1 MTLSGLVN
9 RKNLRVLGINSGTS
23 ADGVDLAVM
32 RVRKSGRRLN
42 TKYLTGTTR
51 KYPKSL
57 RALVMDMSAS
67 QSITPESIIYLDNL
81 LGQFYGRAAKQYI
94 ATLARQGI
102 KVDLVASHGQT
113 VRHLPNKVPYGG
125 SRVNG
130 TLQLG
135 SLEFIAA
142 GTGKVVTGDFRQA
155 DVALG
160 NEGAPITVAAMA
172 LIFGHPKESRLIVNI
187 GGIANYFYLPA
198 GGKMS
203 DVRAADCGPGNSLLD
218 ILTQTLFSKPFDRSG
233 RHAAGGTVSQ
243 RLMSI
248 LTAHPFFKNR
258 TVSTGR
264 EMFGVE
270 MAREMI
276 AFGKKFSLSGEDLL
290 ATATEFTVYA
300 IADSVV
306 EFVAGDARLR
316 KIYLTGGGSRNRF
329 IAGRLRE
336 HLDDI
341 AVRSINELG
350 VNADLVEASAYA
362 VMGAMTLWSHPVQTK
377 FTGGRPQAVWP
388 VLGKI
393 VQPPARVK

>member
-1 MTLSGLVN
+1 V
-9 RKNLRVLGINSGTS
+9 
-23 ADGVDLAVM
+23 
-32 RVRKSGRRLN
+32 
-42 TKYLTGTTR
+42 
-51 KYPKSL
+51 
-57 RALVMDMSAS
+57 
-67 QSITPESIIYLDNL
+67 
-81 LGQFYGRAAKQYI
+81 AKRYI
-94 ATLARQGI
+94 ASLAQQGI
-102 KVDLVASHGQT
+102 KVDLIASHGQT
-113 VRHLPNKVPYGG
+113 VRHLPQKVAFGG
-125 SRVNG
+125 NRVNG

-155 DVALG
+155 DIALG

-198 GGKMS
+198 GGRMT

-218 ILTQTLFSKPFDRSG
+218 LLAQSLFNKPFDRG
-233 RHAAGGTVSQ
+233 GQHAARGNVSQ

-264 EMFGVE
+264 EMFGTE
-270 MAREMI
+270 MAQEMI
-276 AFGKKFSLSGEDLL
+276 AFGKKFSLRREDLL
-290 ATATEFTVYA
+290 ATAAEFTALA

-306 EFVAGDARLR
+306 EFVAGDARLK

-350 VNADLVEASAYA
+350 VDADLVEASAYA
-362 VMGAMTLWSHPVQTK
+362 VMGAMTVWSHPLQTK
-377 FTGGRPQAVWP
+377 FTRGKRQAIWP
-388 VLGKI
+388 VPGKI
-393 VQPPARVK
+393 VQPPVRVK

>member
-9 RKNLRVLGINSGTS
+9 RKNLHVLGINSGTS

-32 RVRKSGRRLN
+32 RVSKSGRKISTRFLA
-42 TKYLTGTTR
+42 GTTR

-57 RALVMDMSAS
+57 RALIVDVSTS
-67 QSITPESIIYLDNL
+67 QSIAPKSIIYLDNL
-81 LGQFYGRAAKQYI
+81 LGQFYGRAAKRYI
-94 ATLARQGI
+94 ASLVRQGI
-102 KVDLVASHGQT
+102 KLDLVASHGQT
-113 VRHLPNKVPYGG
+113 VRHLPRKVAYGG
-125 SRVNG
+125 KRVNG

-135 SLEFIAA
+135 SLELIAA
-142 GTGKVVTGDFRQA
+142 ETGQVVTGDFRQA
-155 DVALG
+155 DIALG

-172 LIFGHPKESRLIVNI
+172 LVFGHPKESRLIVNI

-198 GGKMS
+198 GGRMA

-218 ILTQTLFSKPFDRSG
+218 ILTQALFSKPFDRGG
-233 RHAAGGTVSQ
+233 RYAVRGNVSQ

-248 LTAHPFFKNR
+248 LLAHPFFKTR

-290 ATATEFTVYA
+290 ATAAEFTVYA

-306 EFVAGDARLR
+306 EFVAGNARLR

-329 IAGRLRE
+329 IAGRLRD
-336 HLDDI
+336 HLDNI
-341 AVRSINELG
+341 AVRSIDELG
-350 VNADLVEASAYA
+350 VKANLVEASAYA
-362 VMGAMTLWSHPVQTK
+362 VMGAMTLWSHPLQTK

-393 VQPPARVK
+393 VQPPVRVK